1 MPTVHLKGRWGAT
14 LTLAPLICK
23 TGLSSSPS
31 SPCVVREDMSGGSL
45 PPNRFPFPG
54 ALSGATLAGAPWALS
69 LPPHGPPCSWSLGGV
84 PRHL

>member
-1 MPTVHLKGRWGAT
+1 MPTVHLKGRWGG
-14 LTLAPLICK
+14 LTHPH
-23 TGLSSSPS
+23 PS
-31 SPCVVREDMSGGSL
+31 HLQNRPFQLPVSPCVVREDVSGGSL
-45 PPNRFPFPG
+45 PRNRFPFPG